1 MKIIWF
7 TLGSLS
13 LLFAVLGVILP
24 LLPTV
29 PFLLIAAFFF
39 AKSSERVHTW
49 LINHRLFGKMI
60 RDWHERGAIDLKAKY
75 FATFS
80 ILLVVVISLVIK
92 IKLMIFV
99 IQVLVLSLALLFIW
113 TRPNN

>member
-7 TLGSLS
+7 TLGSIALV
-13 LLFAVLGVILP
+13 LAFLGVLLP

-49 LINHRLFGKMI
+49 LVNHKLFGKMI
-60 RDWHERGAIDLKAKY
+60 RDWNERGAIDKKAKY
-75 FATFS
+75 FSTVS
-80 ILLVVVISLVIK
+80 ILLVIVVSVLLK
-92 IKLMIFV
+92 IKLMV
-99 IQVLVLSLALLFIW
+99 ILMQVFVLSLALLFIW
-113 TRPNN
+113 TCPDN